1 MNLSIILIGII
12 VGIANFSSR
21 FMPLWFIQKYQQ
33 HEQRR
38 GAIWLRIALGCI
50 GISAISA
57 MLMVAT
63 LPPLIATPDKMI
75 AMSLGFITLTV
86 LYLKTRRMVMAT
98 LLAALIYGI
107 SYTYLPAMM

>member
-33 HEQRR
+33 NEQRR
-38 GAIWLRIALGCI
+38 GAVWLRIALSCI

-63 LPPLIATPDKMI
+63 LPPLIADRK
-75 AMSLGFITLTV
+75 SV
-86 LYLKTRRMVMAT
+86 V
-98 LLAALIYGI
+98 
-107 SYTYLPAMM
+107 

>member
-1 MNLSIILIGII
+1 MNLSILLIGII

-21 FMPLWFIQKYQQ
+21 FLPLWFIEKRHQNQQ
-33 HEQRR
+33 QR
-38 GAIWLRIALGCI
+38 GAIWLKITLGCI

-63 LPPLIATPDKMI
+63 LPALIEHPNKVI
-75 AMSLGFITLTV
+75 AMSLGFMTLTI

-107 SYTYLPAMM
+107 SYTYLPAIM

>member
-21 FMPLWFIQKYQQ
+21 FMPLWFIQKRHQNQQ
-33 HEQRR
+33 KR
-38 GAIWLRIALGCI
+38 GAIWLRIALSCI

-63 LPPLIATPDKMI
+63 LPPLMATPNKI
-75 AMSLGFITLTV
+75 LAMSLGFITLTV
-86 LYLKTRRMVMAT
+86 LYLKTRRMVLAT
-98 LLAALIYGI
+98 LLAALIYGV
-107 SYTYLPAMM
+107 SYTYFPVTP

>member
-1 MNLSIILIGII
+1 MNLSILLIGII

-21 FMPLWFIQKYQQ
+21 FLPLWFIEKRHKNQQ
-33 HEQRR
+33 R
-38 GAIWLRIALGCI
+38 GAIWLKITLGCI

-63 LPPLIATPDKMI
+63 LPALIEHPNKVIAT
-75 AMSLGFITLTV
+75 SLGFMTLTI

-107 SYTYLPAMM
+107 SYTYLPAIM